1 MKLLSKLAVEGF
13 RGIHDLEIDHL
24 SQVNLIV
31 GDNNCGK
38 TSLLEAIQFLR
49 SSRSLAN
56 IYRIARQRRKHIL
69 GEHKLYI

>member
-13 RGIHDLEIDHL
+13 RGMHDLKIDHL

-38 TSLLEAIQFLR
+38 KACWKPYSSCVQAEA
-49 SSRSLAN
+49 SRTFT
-56 IYRIARQRRKHIL
+56 
-69 GEHKLYI
+69 G

>member
-13 RGIHDLEIDHL
+13 RGMHDLKIDHL

-38 TSLLEAIQFLR
+38 KACWNTVPAFK
-49 SSRSLAN
+49 
-56 IYRIARQRRKHIL
+56 RKHR
-69 GEHKLYI
+69 EHLQDSTAA